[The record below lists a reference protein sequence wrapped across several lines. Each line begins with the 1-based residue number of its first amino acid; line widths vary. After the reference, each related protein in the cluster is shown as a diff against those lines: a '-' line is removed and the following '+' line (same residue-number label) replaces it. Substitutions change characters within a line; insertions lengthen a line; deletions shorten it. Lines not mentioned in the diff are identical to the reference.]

1 MMAWLQLW
9 TMGLMAAVALSIS
22 PAEDSGLPVVEAL
35 QLRPVGIVKKESHP
49 ILFRQK
55 REWIWNNLFVEEE
68 KPTPNAHKIGH
79 VGSGP
84 LKTKTPQQAALLCIW
99 PTCCACLTQFRL

>member
-1 MMAWLQLW
+1 
-9 TMGLMAAVALSIS
+9 MGLMAAVALSIS
-22 PAEDSGLPVVEAL
+22 PAEDSGLLVVEAL
-35 QLRPVGIVKKESHP
+35 KLRPVGIVKKESHP

-68 KPTPNAHKIGH
+68 KEIDSPFKIGH

-84 LKTKTPQQAALLCIW
+84 KN
-99 PTCCACLTQFRL
+99 